1 MPARKDK
8 LTAPHQYMSV
18 RLPVPVIEA
27 LSRMAD
33 QKKISRNR
41 LVIQALIKLAKRHIE
56 EAKS

>member
-8 LTAPHQYMSV
+8 MRLPHQYMSV
-18 RLPVPVIEA
+18 RLPVTLIDA

-41 LVIQALIKLAKRHIE
+41 LIIQALTKLAKRHIE
-56 EAKS
+56 EAK

>member
-8 LTAPHQYMSV
+8 TRLPHQYMSV
-18 RLPVPVIEA
+18 RLPVTLIDA

-41 LVIQALIKLAKRHIE
+41 LIIQALTKLAKRHIE
-56 EAKS
+56 EAK

>member
-8 LTAPHQYMSV
+8 VATPHQYMSV

-33 QKKISRNR
+33 QKKVSRNR

-56 EAKS
+56 EAK